1 MRRSTIVFLLLFV
14 IAAGAYYFLNNRKQ
28 AEPVDVQITSEPTSE
43 VSFLFDAAD
52 GVPTSI
58 HIESKTGEVVE
69 VARNAENAWAVILPV
84 EASADQGLAEA
95 AASQVTTMSVQEKI
109 PNVDLEVVGLATPE
123 YVLTIKFTNGKERKA
138 EVGVITPSEGG
149 YYVRNEAGEI
159 LIVSRDSLD
168 ALLGM
173 LTNPPFAATPTPSPI
188 ATETPLP
195 SPTPEAVT
203 PPTETATPQP

>member
-1 MRRSTIVFLLLFV
+1 MRSVDKLTRIEIVTPVHNRRDITLQCLKSLARIDRTGLEVHVIIVDDGSTD
-14 IAAGAYYFLNNRKQ
+14 G
-28 AEPVDVQITSEPTSE
+28 TSEAIAEQFPETE
-43 VSFLFDAAD
+43 IVHGD
-52 GVPTSI
+52 GSLWFTAGTNRGI
-58 HIESKTGEVVE
+58 
-69 VARNAENAWAVILPV
+69 
-84 EASADQGLAEA
+84 EA
-95 AASQVTTMSVQEKI
+95 AMKH
-109 PNVDLEVVGLATPE
+109 DPE